1 MVELSPMDWA
11 LASASDEQLE
21 AFLNAHP
28 ELYCKEKHLE
38 RLKERKN
45 GGNQGN
51 RTDRAYKCLPL

>member
-45 GGNQGN
+45 GSFMRKLRG
-51 RTDRAYKCLPL
+51 RLE

>member
-1 MVELSPMDWA
+1 MDWA

-45 GGNQGN
+45 GGNRSNGQN
-51 RTDRAYKCLPL
+51 NIIPV

>member
-51 RTDRAYKCLPL
+51 RINGQHELCSL

>member
-45 GGNQGN
+45 GGNRSNGQN
-51 RTDRAYKCLPL
+51 YIIPV